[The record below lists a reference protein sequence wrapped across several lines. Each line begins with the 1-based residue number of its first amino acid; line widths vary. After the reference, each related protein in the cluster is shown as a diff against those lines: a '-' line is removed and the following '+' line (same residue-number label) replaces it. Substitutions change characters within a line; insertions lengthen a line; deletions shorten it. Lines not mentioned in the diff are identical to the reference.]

1 MLRHEASHFMITRLF
16 IILFLCAAF
25 QPDELQTGIRYFN
38 ARAAAVK
45 GLQSDGGNIDKALK
59 IFEGELALNRNT
71 ETAGFYYLEALN
83 YKGRFVVI
91 SIADKKAIFST
102 AIKKGNELI
111 RRYPSSAAIRFSLI
125 TSIGLLA
132 EINGVLKSAENGV
145 LQQMLM
151 HSQALIKTDSMY
163 HYCAGWK
170 VLGILN
176 YKTPSIPLVLS
187 WPDKEE
193 AKRLLRKSLKYFPAD
208 LSNNFYY
215 AEALMENGEKA
226 EARIYFQLVLKFPS
240 RKELLLEDEYLKAEA
255 KKHLEQ
261 LN

>member
-1 MLRHEASHFMITRLF
+1 MVRIAY
-16 IILFLCAAF
+16 ILFFCVAF
-25 QPDELQTGIRYFN
+25 QTDELQTGIRYFN
-38 ARAAAVK
+38 SRAADVK
-45 GLQSDGGNIDKALK
+45 GLQSDGANIEKALK
-59 IFEGELALNRNT
+59 IFEAELAQNKNV
-71 ETAGFYYLEALN
+71 ETAGFYYLESLN
-83 YKGRFVVI
+83 YKGRFVLI
-91 SIADKKAIFST
+91 NIADKKAAFSK
-102 AIKKGNELI
+102 AIQKGNALI
-111 RRYPSSAAIRFSLI
+111 KLYPSNPAIRFSLI

-145 LQQMLM
+145 LQQMLF

-163 HYCAGWK
+163 HYAAGWK

-176 YKTPSIPLVLS
+176 YKTPSIPVVLS

-193 AKRLLRKSLKYFPAD
+193 AKKLLRKSLNYFPAD

-215 AEALMENGEKA
+215 AEALLENDEKT
-226 EARIYFQLVLKFPS
+226 EAKIYFQLVVKLPS

-255 KKHLEQ
+255 KKYLEQ